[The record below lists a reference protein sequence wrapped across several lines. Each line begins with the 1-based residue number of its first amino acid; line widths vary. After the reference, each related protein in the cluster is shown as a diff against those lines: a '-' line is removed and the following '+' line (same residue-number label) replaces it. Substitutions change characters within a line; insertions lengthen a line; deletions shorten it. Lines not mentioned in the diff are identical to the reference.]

1 MRILVLAVATAGGVG
16 LAPLA
21 PGTFG
26 SLAGVALWA
35 LLARAGAAAL
45 ALGIALVVPLGIWSA
60 GRAQALWGRH
70 DDGRI
75 VIDEVAGQLLALA
88 FLPLRLEVALTGF
101 ALFRLFDIWKP
112 GLIRRAERWPG
123 GLGVVADDLV
133 AGLLANAGGQL
144 LWRVV
149 WPGGWT

>member
-1 MRILVLAVATAGGVG
+1 M
-16 LAPLA
+16 PFA

-26 SLAGVALWA
+26 SIAGVGLWA
-35 LLARAGAAAL
+35 LLAGPGGAVL
-45 ALGIALVVPLGIWSA
+45 LLGTLVAVPVAIWAA
-60 GRAQALWGRH
+60 GRAQLLWGSH

-75 VIDEVAGQLLALA
+75 VIDEVAGQLLALS
-88 FLPLRLEVALTGF
+88 FLPLRLDVALMGF

-112 GLIRRAERWPG
+112 GPVRMAERWPG

-144 LWRVV
+144 LWRVA

>member
-1 MRILVLAVATAGGVG
+1 
-16 LAPLA
+16 
-21 PGTFG
+21 
-26 SLAGVALWA
+26 
-35 LLARAGAAAL
+35 
-45 ALGIALVVPLGIWSA
+45 VVPLGIWSA

-112 GLIRRAERWPG
+112 GPIRRAERWPG